1 MAQELI
7 SADKI
12 ILPHQQR
19 VIDEEKE
26 LNDKVSKLNNFI
38 ASELFKAVDSKEQNL
53 LYQQFN
59 AMSTYHNILKQRI
72 NLWK

>member
-38 ASELFKAVDSKEQNL
+38 ASELFKAVDSKEQDFLIKIDNL
-53 LYQQFN
+53 KN
-59 AMSTYHNILKQRI
+59 KII
-72 NLWK
+72 NGK

>member
-7 SADKI
+7 STDKI

-38 ASELFKAVDSKEQNL
+38 ASELFKAVDSKEQDL